1 MSCFYVSAWLR
12 VFSSRALS
20 RLHVEA
26 WCSDPPALVSWVSV
40 SCRGSDT
47 RAPCSV
53 SLCECAVLSS
63 LGRALFCPHVFCGVA
78 RSLWI
83 SLAACFHVVMSCVN
97 TWLMSIL
104 IRCLFVSCFAH
115 GWWFV
120 CWPCACVFVLCA
132 HMALSSF
139 SVCHVL
145 SCQFVLTPPTLFPDY
160 WLICP
165 TCLCS
170 LPSSFAPFILS
181 LCLQSYA
188 SSSLNVS
195 CSCPAKP
202 CQLSWFSPMG

>member
-1 MSCFYVSAWLR
+1 MWVHGFECSRAVHSLVCVPCFMLKRGARILLHSCLEFRFHVEVRTLALHVLSPCVSVRSRVRSAARSSVHMCFVVLHAACEFHWLR
-12 VFSSRALS
+12 AFMLSCLVWTHGLWVFSLDACLCPV
-20 RLHVEA
+20 LHMAGDLFAGHV
-26 WCSDPPALVSWVSV
+26 LVF
-40 SCRGSDT
+40 
-47 RAPCSV
+47 
-53 SLCECAVLSS
+53 
-63 LGRALFCPHVFCGVA
+63 LFCV
-78 RSLWI
+78 S
-83 SLAACFHVVMSCVN
+83 
-97 TWLMSIL
+97 TWL
-104 IRCLFVSCFAH
+104 CLHF
-115 GWWFV
+115 
-120 CWPCACVFVLCA
+120 L
-132 HMALSSF
+132 
-139 SVCHVL
+139 CHVL